1 LEQSGRR
8 LPDIHADLHQLD
20 LHRWVDG
27 HRRIRLPLIAGR
39 DWALRDR
46 ERRADGTRRLGLREV
61 VRVMHAIS
69 RAEVVLK
76 SVAQQIKQAALGAT
90 NRFKSLPN

>member
-1 LEQSGRR
+1 
-8 LPDIHADLHQLD
+8 
-20 LHRWVDG
+20 
-27 HRRIRLPLIAGR
+27 
-39 DWALRDR
+39 
-46 ERRADGTRRLGLREV
+46 
-61 VRVMHAIS
+61 MHAIS